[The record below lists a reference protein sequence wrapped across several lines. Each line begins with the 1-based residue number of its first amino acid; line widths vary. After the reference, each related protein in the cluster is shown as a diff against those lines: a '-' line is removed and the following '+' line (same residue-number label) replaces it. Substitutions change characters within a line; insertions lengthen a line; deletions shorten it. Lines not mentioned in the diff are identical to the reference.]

1 MVKSLRAAPLRTAG
15 EKDSRTIKAA
25 LDRRGTLTQK
35 GRVQGGAWM
44 ACIAGALPWEQD
56 GCEG

>member
-25 LDRRGTLTQK
+25 LDRQGTLTTEREGA
-35 GRVQGGAWM
+35 GRGMDGLHSRSTTVGARW
-44 ACIAGALPWEQD
+44 L
-56 GCEG
+56 